1 MNLPFEGVE
10 MPTRPKAPAYRP
22 PSELDRLESE
32 NRRLRDELFLV
43 RDSLIHLMD
52 PQELLRG
59 YLGIDDDAELDSW
72 RRTALAAVMGSA
84 QVRPGAEM
92 GDPRWPRALCPLCRQ
107 GAQGTHDVRGYA
119 VPEGLRRHLLGGLN
133 SRQCAVFAAAE
144 AIALENIRDVQ
155 QGRPQPNWS

>member
-1 MNLPFEGVE
+1 
-10 MPTRPKAPAYRP
+10 MPSRPKAPVQPIYCP
-22 PSELDRLESE
+22 PSGLDRLESE

-59 YLGIDDDAELDSW
+59 YLGIRDEIQLDSW

-107 GAQGTHDVRGYA
+107 GAQGMRDVRGYA
-119 VPEGLRRHLLGGLN
+119 VPGGLRRHLLGELN
-133 SRQCAVFAAAE
+133 SQPCPVFKAAE
-144 AIALENIRDVQ
+144 AIALENIFDIE